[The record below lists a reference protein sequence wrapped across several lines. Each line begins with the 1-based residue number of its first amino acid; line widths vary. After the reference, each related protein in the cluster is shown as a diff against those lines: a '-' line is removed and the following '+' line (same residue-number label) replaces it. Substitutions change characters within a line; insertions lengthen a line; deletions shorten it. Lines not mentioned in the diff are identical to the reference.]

1 MAAEAVEKASADA
14 TPRGNPVSSGSEPS
28 RGPLFKD
35 EDDIFDFLRGELQV
49 H

>member
-1 MAAEAVEKASADA
+1 MAAEAKAEKASADA
-14 TPRGNPVSSGSEPS
+14 RRLPNSGSSGSE
-28 RGPLFKD
+28 PLFKD